1 MTASTGDGSE
11 VEGFPALPPRSR
23 LSPKDG
29 DGLGV
34 PYLVDL
40 ALQAG
45 AVWTIT
51 VSIHARRLGQQHV
64 LETTEMNRQGM
75 VTRTSS
81 PRSQDRSGAFMIARA
96 VECTIQRCRVR
107 SAQIAGRG

>member
-1 MTASTGDGSE
+1 VHSLLESRLQPRNESLVGPLRAAYATLMTASTGDGSE

-81 PRSQDRSGAFMIARA
+81 P
-96 VECTIQRCRVR
+96 
-107 SAQIAGRG
+107 